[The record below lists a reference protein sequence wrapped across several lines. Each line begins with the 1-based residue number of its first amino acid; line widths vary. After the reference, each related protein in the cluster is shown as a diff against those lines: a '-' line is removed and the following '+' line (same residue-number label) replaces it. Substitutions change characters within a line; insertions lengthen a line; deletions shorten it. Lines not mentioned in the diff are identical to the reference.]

1 MDLSTTYMG
10 LKLRNPLIVS
20 SSRITSTIEDIKKC
34 ADYGAGAIVL
44 KSLFEEQFLADSE
57 RLIDQDDKYF
67 WYPEAI
73 DYINEH
79 SKEHGIKGYLKLI
92 KGAKEQTNVPIIA
105 SINCVTAT
113 EWPRYARELVEAGAD
128 GLELN
133 VFIVPKNEV
142 ISSAEIEDLYARIVG
157 EVRKNVNVPIA
168 VKIGPFFSNAFNMTS
183 RLCNAG
189 ANGLVVFNRFYRP
202 DIDIETE
209 EITRPN
215 YLSCAQEMGQPLRW
229 VSLFSTRVKCDIV
242 GNTGI
247 HDGTGMIKMLLA
259 GATAVQV
266 CSTLYINGLG
276 YIDTMLNDLQKWM
289 TWKGY
294 DKIDDFRG
302 KLTRHHDNIAA
313 FERVQFLK
321 QALGE

>member
-20 SSRITSTIEDIKKC
+20 SSRITSTVEDIKKC

-44 KSLFEEQFLADSE
+44 KSLFEEQFIADSN
-57 RLIDQDDKYF
+57 RLMDQDQGYF

-73 DYINEH
+73 EFINLH
-79 SKEHGIKGYLKLI
+79 SKEHGIKSYLKLI
-92 KGAKEQTNVPIIA
+92 QGAKAQCNVPIIA
-105 SINCVTAT
+105 SVNCVSAN
-113 EWPRYARELVEAGAD
+113 EWPRYAKQLVEAGAD
-128 GLELN
+128 GIELN
-133 VFIVPKNEV
+133 VFIVPKDEK
-142 ISSAEIEDLYARIVG
+142 ISSTAIEDHYVKIIE
-157 EVRKNVNVPIA
+157 EVRKNVDIPIA
-168 VKIGPFFSNAFNMTS
+168 IKIGPFFSNAFNMTS
-183 RLCNAG
+183 RLCKAG
-189 ANGLVVFNRFYRP
+189 VNGIVVFNRFYRP
-202 DIDIETE
+202 DIDIDTE

-215 YLSCAQEMGQPLRW
+215 YLSCPQEMGQPLRW
-229 VSLFSTRVKCDIV
+229 VSLFSTRVKCDIA

-247 HDGTGMIKMLLA
+247 HDGNGMIKMILA
-259 GATAVQV
+259 GAAAVQV

-276 YIDTMLNDLQKWM
+276 YIDTMINDLQKWM

-294 DKIDDFRG
+294 GKIDDFKG

>member
-44 KSLFEEQFLADSE
+44 KSLFEEQFLANSE
-57 RLIDQDDKYF
+57 RLMDQDQKYF
-67 WYPEAI
+67 WFPEAI
-73 DYINEH
+73 EFINQH

-92 KGAKEQTNVPIIA
+92 RETKAQTNIPVIA

-113 EWPRYARELVEAGAD
+113 EWPRYSRELVDAGAD
-128 GLELN
+128 GIELN
-133 VFIVPKNEV
+133 VFIVPKNEK
-142 ISSAEIEDLYARIVG
+142 ISSVEIEDLYVKVVE
-157 EVRKNVNVPIA
+157 EVRKNVDVPIA
-168 VKIGPFFSNAFNMTS
+168 IKIGPFFSNAFNMTS
-183 RLCNAG
+183 RLCQAG
-189 ANGLVVFNRFYRP
+189 VNGIVVFNRFYRP
-202 DIDIETE
+202 DIDIDTE
-209 EITRPN
+209 EISRPN
-215 YLSCAQEMGQPLRW
+215 YLSCPQEMGQPLRW
-229 VSLFSTRVKCDIV
+229 ASLFSARVNCDIA

-247 HDGTGMIKMLLA
+247 HDGSGMIKMLLA
-259 GATAVQV
+259 GVSAVQV

-276 YIDTMLNDLQKWM
+276 YIDTMINDLQKWM
-289 TWKGY
+289 AWKGY
-294 DKIDDFRG
+294 KKIDDFKG
-302 KLTRHHDNIAA
+302 KLTKRHENISA